1 MSCFDDGRTLCRLL
15 FSGSPGRETPP
26 RSAASASRAASAAG
40 QSLSAKREQGVPGGA
55 ADYHKILNESPWVV
69 PSFRNKAPS
78 RASPAPS
85 GTRYR
90 SSLAQSKDHAQP
102 ASRAVRRQSWSG
114 DSPLLGCLSLPRW
127 RIPPPSGGGPLPCTA
142 SVPSPCLS
150 APPKPGRSPP
160 SLVSPPPL
168 FILQPSLASRHL
180 RPSFRPGPHP
190 LLSPF
195 PSHGLLPQ
203 IRSPVPTQL
212 PGFVFCFCSNPGL
225 RPPLVPFAAKSPA
238 SSPQAPGAST
248 SLAHQD
254 RCCVA
259 DLATGLLRRDL
270 GPRR

>member
-1 MSCFDDGRTLCRLL
+1 MLRRRADTMQAIVLRV
-15 FSGSPGRETPP
+15 SGAGDAP

-55 ADYHKILNESPWVV
+55 ADYHKILNESLWVV

-114 DSPLLGCLSLPRW
+114 DSPLLGCLPLPRW
-127 RIPPPSGGGPLPCTA
+127 RTPPPSGGGPLPCTA

-180 RPSFRPGPHP
+180 RPSFRPAPHP

-212 PGFVFCFCSNPGL
+212 PGFVFLFFAQTQASAPRWFPSRL
-225 RPPLVPFAAKSPA
+225 SLQPAPPRPPGRRRPSPTKIDAAWQIWRQGSC
-238 SSPQAPGAST
+238 GGT
-248 SLAHQD
+248 
-254 RCCVA
+254 
-259 DLATGLLRRDL
+259 
-270 GPRR
+270 